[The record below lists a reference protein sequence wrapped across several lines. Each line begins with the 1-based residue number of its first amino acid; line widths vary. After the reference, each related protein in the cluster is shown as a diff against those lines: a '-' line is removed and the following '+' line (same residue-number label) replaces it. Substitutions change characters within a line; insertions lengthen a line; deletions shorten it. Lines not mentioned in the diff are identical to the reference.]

1 MRDAYKRT
9 LLIPASDDSW
19 ETLIT
24 YQSGQQ
30 DQLHRVPRLEISMV
44 TNVIKPRPCWT
55 GHELFDPLCFLPFR
69 GTEQC
74 VSRCNNAMR
83 FVDPRQDAGESFG
96 FQEESEVEALLNR
109 VSTSCAYFSDFDKPC
124 DCNQRIA
131 AAGQFRSSLLSHANR
146 PSTF

>member
-1 MRDAYKRT
+1 MQCDLLTLVRT
-9 LLIPASDDSW
+9 
-19 ETLIT
+19 
-24 YQSGQQ
+24 QV
-30 DQLHRVPRLEISMV
+30 RV
-44 TNVIKPRPCWT
+44 
-55 GHELFDPLCFLPFR
+55 
-69 GTEQC
+69 
-74 VSRCNNAMR
+74 
-83 FVDPRQDAGESFG
+83 FG